1 MGQSVRT
8 NQSRMVIEMSEL
20 PFTSTAPA
28 LVFGGSRGMGA
39 AIVRRLAAEG
49 RPAAFT
55 YASSPDKAAD
65 VAREIEDA
73 GGTALA
79 IQADSADAEAVRR
92 AVETAVEH
100 FGKLGVLVVNAG
112 VLISG
117 TVDQFAIPD
126 FDRMLAVNVRGVFTA
141 IHHAA
146 PHLLDGGRIITIGSN
161 TAERIGGPGSSV
173 YAMTKAAVAQLVRGA
188 SLDFAPRGITVNN
201 VQPGPVE
208 TDMTA
213 DLMDYIRPRLPLGR
227 IGKAEEIADLVA
239 WLAGPGA
246 GYMTGASLTID
257 GGWTA

>member
-1 MGQSVRT
+1 
-8 NQSRMVIEMSEL
+8 MSSTY
-20 PFTSTAPA
+20 TSETPA

-49 RPAAFT
+49 RPVAFT
-55 YASSPDKAAD
+55 YARSPDRAAELVQD
-65 VAREIEDA
+65 IEA
-73 GGTALA
+73 ASGSAFAVL
-79 IQADSADAEAVRR
+79 ADSADPEAIRSAVNA
-92 AVETAVEH
+92 AVER
-100 FGKLGVLVVNAG
+100 FGPIGVLVVNAG
-112 VLISG
+112 ILLG
-117 TVDQFAIPD
+117 GAIDSFPIED
-126 FDRMLAVNVRGVFTA
+126 FDRMVSVNIRGVFAA

-146 PHLLDGGRIITIGSN
+146 PHLIDGGRIVTIGSN

-201 VQPGPVE
+201 VQPGPIE

-213 DLMDYIRPRLPLGR
+213 DLMEHIVPKLPLGR
-227 IGKAEEIADLVA
+227 IGRPDEIADLVA